1 MDGATLPLWTLLPF
15 GGLLLSIA
23 LIPLR
28 NAAWWRKG
36 YPWVSLGFG
45 LPTLLYFLFLAEGW
59 GPRYLH
65 TLQEYVSFI
74 VLLGALFVVS
84 GGILLAG
91 HLVGSPFVNAALL
104 ATGALLASVVG
115 TTGASMLLIRPLLQA
130 NRHRKRRAHLVVF
143 FIFLVSNVGG
153 CLTPLG
159 DPPLF
164 LGYLRGVPFAWTF
177 GLAGPWAGM
186 SLALLATFFVVDYA
200 CFRRERGALADE
212 AAGLGDPLRLEGG
225 WNLLPLGGIVATVY
239 LSGRYG
245 WHERAWG
252 LQEAV
257 MAMLALLSYRLT
269 RSRIHEANRFN
280 FHPILEVAILF
291 AGIFAT
297 MVPALAVLEAASAR
311 WPGLSLSEPWQYF
324 WATGLLSSVLDNAPT
339 YLSFTALASG
349 QMGVDAGHLG
359 NLLAAGDG
367 LGERFLAAI
376 SLGAVF
382 MGAMT
387 YIGNG
392 PNFMVKAI
400 AEEDGVP
407 MPSFLGYLG
416 WSCGILLPLFA
427 LFSIISF

>member
-1 MDGATLPLWTLLPF
+1 MDGATLPFWTLLPF

-23 LIPLR
+23 ALPTR
-28 NAAWWRKG
+28 HAAWWRRG

-45 LPTLLYFLFLAEGW
+45 LPTLLYFLLLSQGW

-74 VLLGALFVVS
+74 VLLGSLFVIS

-91 HLVGSPFVNAALL
+91 HLAGSPAVNTALL
-104 ATGALLASVVG
+104 ALGTVLASVVG
-115 TTGASMLLIRPLLQA
+115 TTGASLLLIRPLLQA
-130 NRHRKRRAHLVVF
+130 NRRRRTRAHLVVF
-143 FIFLVSNVGG
+143 FIFLVSNIGG

-164 LGYLRGVPFAWTF
+164 LGYLRGVPFAWTL
-177 GLAGPWAGM
+177 GLAGPWALV
-186 SLALLATFFVVDYA
+186 SAALLAVFFAVDSG
-200 CFRRERGALADE
+200 CFRSERGTFSGE
-212 AAGLGDPLRLEGG
+212 AAGLWDPLRLEGV
-225 WNLLPLGGIVATVY
+225 WNLLPLAGIVATVY

-245 WHERAWG
+245 WHERAYGVQEGVMLILAG
-252 LQEAV
+252 LSWA
-257 MAMLALLSYRLT
+257 LT
-269 RSRIHEANRFN
+269 RRRIHEANRFN
-280 FHPILEVAILF
+280 VHPIAEVAILF

-297 MVPALAVLEAASAR
+297 MVPALAILEALPAR
-311 WPGLSLSEPWQYF
+311 WPGIHLSEPWQYF
-324 WATGLLSSVLDNAPT
+324 WATGLLSGFLDNAPT
-339 YLSFTALASG
+339 YLSFTALAAG
-349 QMGVDAGHLG
+349 AQGVDAGHLG
-359 NLLAAGDG
+359 NLLAAGNG
-367 LGERFLAAI
+367 LGERLLAAI

-400 AEEDGVP
+400 AEEEGVA

-416 WSCGILLPLFA
+416 WSCGILLPLFV
-427 LFSIISF
+427 LLSLVVF